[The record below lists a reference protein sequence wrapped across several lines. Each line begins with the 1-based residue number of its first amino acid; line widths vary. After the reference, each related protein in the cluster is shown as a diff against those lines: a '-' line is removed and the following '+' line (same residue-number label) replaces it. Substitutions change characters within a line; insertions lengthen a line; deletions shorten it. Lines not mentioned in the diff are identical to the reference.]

1 MRITDVECILLRGD
15 ETYGTRRSETDA
27 TDQGDWLALIRVETD
42 EGLVG
47 WSEVETLTTAA
58 PSIVQG
64 VSMGPPGF
72 HTLRDILVGEDPE
85 DIERLW
91 NKMFVGTAY
100 YGRRGIALH
109 CMSAVDNCL
118 WSIKAQA
125 AAAPLSELLGGRRRG
140 ALPAYASSL
149 FWDDPEDNYR
159 AARKFVE
166 AGYRAAKFGWG
177 PFGEDPGRD
186 VEILAAIREALGPG
200 RDLMVDPGWYG
211 IGWSDGL
218 RFRTRRENL
227 ELCERVA
234 PFNPVWVEDFI
245 HPEYVEDYAYVRE
258 RSPVPVAAGEQ
269 LTTIWDFERY
279 LDSGCVDILQPDLT
293 RCGGLTVAT
302 RVAAMAA
309 ERGIDVITH
318 SWISDL
324 LHAYSVH
331 FMSTL
336 PGGRYVEFNAA
347 QSRLSR
353 GVTGGTMTLTE
364 DGTLPV
370 PDAPGLGVSVDIGF
384 VEHHRVN

>member
-15 ETYGTRRSETDA
+15 ETYGTRRNEADA
-27 TDQGDWLALIRVETD
+27 IDQGDWLALIRVETD
-42 EGLVG
+42 QGLVG

-64 VSMGPPGF
+64 TSMGPIGF
-72 HTLRDILVGEDPE
+72 HTLRDVLMDEDPS
-85 DIERLW
+85 DTERLW

-109 CMSAVDNCL
+109 CMSAIDNCL

-125 AAAPLSELLGGRRRG
+125 ASVPLYEMLGGRKQDT
-140 ALPAYASSL
+140 LPAYASSL
-149 FWDDPEDNYR
+149 FWDDPEDNHR
-159 AARKFVE
+159 AARAFVD

-177 PFGEDPGRD
+177 PFGEDAGRD
-186 VEILAAIREALGPG
+186 TEILSAIREALGPD
-200 RDLMVDPGWYG
+200 RDLMIDPGWYG
-211 IGWSDGL
+211 IGRSDGY

-227 ELCERVA
+227 ELCRRVA
-234 PFNPVWVEDFI
+234 PYNPVWVEDFI

-258 RSPVPVAAGEQ
+258 RSPVPLAAGEQ
-269 LTTIWDFERY
+269 LTTIWDFRRY

-293 RCGGLTVAT
+293 RCGGLTVALLI
-302 RVAAMAA
+302 AESAA
-309 ERGIDVITH
+309 EHDVDVITH

-324 LHAYSVH
+324 LHGYSTH
-331 FMSTL
+331 YMATL
-336 PGGRYVEFNAA
+336 ARARYVEFNAA

-353 GVTGGTMTLTE
+353 GVTSGTMSLND

-370 PDAPGLGVSVDIGF
+370 PETPGLGVDVDVEF